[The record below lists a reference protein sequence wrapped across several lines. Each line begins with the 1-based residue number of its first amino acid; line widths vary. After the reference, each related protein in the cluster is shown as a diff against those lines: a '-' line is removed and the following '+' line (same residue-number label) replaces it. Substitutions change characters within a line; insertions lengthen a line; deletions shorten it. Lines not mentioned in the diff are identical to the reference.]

1 MIGYEIPLWNEAKEF
16 VKELA
21 KIVSENRYTGWDIAY
36 IKDGEMG
43 KWVMIE
49 ANPRGQFLSQI
60 ATGRGMKKEIDCVI
74 KKLEHNEI

>member
-1 MIGYEIPLWNEAKEF
+1 
-16 VKELA
+16 
-21 KIVSENRYTGWDIAY
+21 
-36 IKDGEMG
+36 
-43 KWVMIE
+43 MIE